1 VYRFEQLTR
10 LTTPAV
16 LAAVAASYPDRSF
29 VVAEDGELTYG
40 MMAVQAARLARQFT
54 ALGLRPGERIGVL
67 LPNGIRWCATFFG
80 AHAAGLDVV
89 PLNTW
94 YREEELLAVAERARL
109 RVIITQ
115 DEIFGLASGRYAD
128 AVGERL
134 GPGRYLG
141 SFRWAPG
148 APGPTGL
155 SGGGGVI
162 GGGVVEGG
170 SGAAGGD
177 GAVGGGGVGGLLETP
192 SSLDILRNAPA
203 GESDD
208 AVLVFT
214 SGSSAEPKAVRL
226 TQGGLVRTAHAIG
239 ERQGVRPCDR
249 FWFASP
255 LFFVFGCCNA
265 LPNALV
271 HAATLCLQERFEVRS
286 ALGFIER
293 QRCTVYYGVAPIT
306 RALAACPDL
315 GRFDI
320 SALRT
325 GTANATPE
333 DLRLAIEVLGVGQ
346 VCNAYGMTE
355 GYGHSTITAWDDPV
369 GVRTGSQGRALP
381 TQELR
386 IVVDGAVA
394 GPDEVGEIQIRG
406 AITPGYLD
414 SPELTARAFGDGGW
428 FRTGDLGRLDADGRL
443 HYLGRSHE
451 MMKVKGI
458 NISPAEVESLLVQHH
473 LIDEAFVFGL
483 ATPDG
488 DQSVGCVLVSTVPAD
503 AREGLIRDVRAW
515 MAGRA
520 AAYKTPTTIRVM
532 TADELPLTDTGKVS
546 KRLLQAGAATDGRMV
561 RR

>member
-1 VYRFEQLTR
+1 MYRFEQLTR

-16 LAAVAASYPDRSF
+16 LAAVAASYPDRPF
-29 VVAEDGELTYG
+29 VIAEDGELTYG
-40 MMAVQAARLARQFT
+40 MMAVQAARLAGQFT
-54 ALGLRPGERIGVL
+54 ALGLRPGDRVGIL
-67 LPNGIRWCATFFG
+67 LPNGIRWCAAFFG

-94 YREEELLAVAERARL
+94 YREDELLAVAERARL
-109 RVIITQ
+109 RVVITQ
-115 DEIFGLASGRYAD
+115 DEIFGIASGRYAD
-128 AVGERL
+128 AIGQRL

-141 SFRWAPG
+141 SFRWQPG

-155 SGGGGVI
+155 T
-162 GGGVVEGG
+162 GG
-170 SGAAGGD
+170 SGVAGGS
-177 GAVGGGGVGGLLETP
+177 GVGGGGVVAGG
-192 SSLDILRNAPA
+192 SLDSLRCAPA
-203 GESDD
+203 GEADD
-208 AVLVFT
+208 ALLIFT

-226 TQGGLVRTAHAIG
+226 TQGGLIRTARAIG
-239 ERQGVRPCDR
+239 ERQGIRPGDR

-255 LFFVFGCCNA
+255 LFFVFGCSNA

-271 HAATLCLQERFEVRS
+271 HAATLCLQERFEPRS

-355 GYGHSTITAWDDPV
+355 GHGHSTITSWDDPV
-369 GVRTGSQGRALP
+369 SVRTGSQGRVLP

-386 IVVDGAVA
+386 IVVNGVVA
-394 GPDEVGEIQIRG
+394 GAGEAGEIQIRG
-406 AITPGYLD
+406 AISPGYLD
-414 SPELTARAFGDGGW
+414 APEPTARAFGDDGW

-458 NISPAEVESLLVQHH
+458 NISPAEVESLLVQHP
-473 LIDEAFVFGL
+473 LVDEAFVFGL

-488 DQSVGCVLVSTVPAD
+488 DQSVGCVLVSTVPPD
-503 AREGLIRDVRAW
+503 GREALIMDVRGW

-520 AAYKTPTTIRVM
+520 AAYKTPTTVLVM
-532 TADELPLTDTGKVS
+532 TAGELPLTATGKVS
-546 KRLLQAGAATDGRMV
+546 KRLLQEGVRRDGRMV

>member
-1 VYRFEQLTR
+1 VE
-10 LTTPAV
+10 A
-16 LAAVAASYPDRSF
+16 
-29 VVAEDGELTYG
+29 
-40 MMAVQAARLARQFT
+40 
-54 ALGLRPGERIGVL
+54 PGSLGVL
-67 LPNGIRWCATFFG
+67 WNAP
-80 AHAAGLDVV
+80 
-89 PLNTW
+89 
-94 YREEELLAVAERARL
+94 
-109 RVIITQ
+109 
-115 DEIFGLASGRYAD
+115 
-128 AVGERL
+128 VGE
-134 GPGRYLG
+134 
-141 SFRWAPG
+141 A
-148 APGPTGL
+148 
-155 SGGGGVI
+155 
-162 GGGVVEGG
+162 
-170 SGAAGGD
+170 
-177 GAVGGGGVGGLLETP
+177 
-192 SSLDILRNAPA
+192 
-203 GESDD
+203 DD
-208 AVLVFT
+208 ALLVFT

-239 ERQGVRPCDR
+239 ERQGVRPRDR

-255 LFFVFGCCNA
+255 LFFVFGCANA

-271 HAATLCLQERFEVRS
+271 HAATLCLQERFEARS
-286 ALGFIER
+286 ALRFIER

-369 GVRTGSQGRALP
+369 GVRTGSQGRVLP

-386 IVVDGAVA
+386 IMADGSVA
-394 GPDEVGEIQIRG
+394 GPDEIGEIQIRG

-414 SPELTARAFGDGGW
+414 SPELTDQAFDDGGW

-458 NISPAEVESLLVQHH
+458 NISPAEVESLLVQHP
-473 LIDEAFVFGL
+473 LVDEAFVFGL

-488 DQSVGCVLVSTVPAD
+488 DQSVGCALVSTVPAG
-503 AREGLIRDVRAW
+503 AREALIRDVRAW

-520 AAYKTPTTIRVM
+520 AAYKTPTTVRVM

-546 KRLLQAGAATDGRMV
+546 KRLLQAGAATDGRVV

>member
-40 MMAVQAARLARQFT
+40 MMAVQAARLAGQFT
-54 ALGLRPGERIGVL
+54 ALGLRPGERVGIL
-67 LPNGIRWCATFFG
+67 LPNGSRWCAAFFG

-94 YREEELLAVAERARL
+94 YREDELVAVAERARL

-115 DEIFGLASGRYAD
+115 DEIFGLAAGRYAD
-128 AVGERL
+128 AVGDRL

-141 SFRWAPG
+141 SFRWEPG

-155 SGGGGVI
+155 PGRGGGANGV
-162 GGGVVEGG
+162 G
-170 SGAAGGD
+170 GAAGGEAD
-177 GAVGGGGVGGLLETP
+177 GSRVGGGAGVAGGP
-192 SSLDILRNAPA
+192 YSLDILRNAPV

-208 AVLVFT
+208 ALLIFT

-226 TQGGLVRTAHAIG
+226 TQGDLVRTAHAIG

-249 FWFASP
+249 IWFASP
-255 LFFVFGCCNA
+255 LFFVFGCSNA

-271 HAATLCLQERFEVRS
+271 HAATLCLQERFEARS

-306 RALAACPDL
+306 RALAASPDL
-315 GRFDI
+315 GAFDI
-320 SALRT
+320 SSLRT

-369 GVRTGSQGRALP
+369 SVRTGSQGRVLP

-386 IVVDGAVA
+386 IMVDGTVA
-394 GPDEVGEIQIRG
+394 GPEEAGEIQIRG

-414 SPELTARAFGDGGW
+414 APELTARAFDGGW
-428 FRTGDLGRLDADGRL
+428 FRTGDIGRLDADGRL

-458 NISPAEVESLLVQHH
+458 NISPAEVESLLVQHD
-473 LIDEAFVFGL
+473 LVDEAFVFGL

-488 DQSVGCVLVSTVPAD
+488 DQSVGCVLVSTVPLD
-503 AREGLIRDVRAW
+503 AREALIRDVRDW

-520 AAYKTPTTIRVM
+520 AAYKTPTTVRVM
-532 TADELPLTDTGKVS
+532 TAGELPLTATGKVS
-546 KRLLQAGAATDGRMV
+546 KRLLQAGVQTDERVV

>member
-1 VYRFEQLTR
+1 MLNEINICVRKENVYRFEQLTR

-54 ALGLRPGERIGVL
+54 ALGLRPGERVGVL

-80 AHAAGLDVV
+80 AHAAGLDLV

-115 DEIFGLASGRYAD
+115 DEIFGLASGRFAD

-134 GPGRYLG
+134 GSGRYLG

-155 SGGGGVI
+155 PVL
-162 GGGVVEGG
+162 
-170 SGAAGGD
+170 
-177 GAVGGGGVGGLLETP
+177 GVGDPPEAP
-192 SSLDILRNAPA
+192 SSLEILRNAPVE
-203 GESDD
+203 ESDD
-208 AVLVFT
+208 ALLVFT

-226 TQGGLVRTAHAIG
+226 TQGALVRTAYAIG

-271 HAATLCLQERFEVRS
+271 HAATLCLQERFEARS
-286 ALGFIER
+286 ALAFIER

-315 GRFDI
+315 ARFDI

-369 GVRTGSQGRALP
+369 GVRAGSQGRVLP

-386 IVVDGAVA
+386 IMVDGVVA

-406 AITPGYLD
+406 AVTPGYLD
-414 SPELTARAFGDGGW
+414 APELTAQAFDDGGW

-458 NISPAEVESLLVQHH
+458 NISPAEVESLLVQHP
-473 LIDEAFVFGL
+473 LVDEAFVFGL
-483 ATPDG
+483 ATADR
-488 DQSVGCVLVSTVPAD
+488 DQSVGCVLVSIGPAD
-503 AREGLIRDVRAW
+503 AREALIGDVRAW

-520 AAYKTPTTIRVM
+520 AAYKTPTTVRVM
-532 TADELPLTDTGKVS
+532 TAGELPLTDTGKVS
-546 KRLLQAGAATDGRMV
+546 KRQLQAGAETGGSPDGRMA

>member
-1 VYRFEQLTR
+1 V
-10 LTTPAV
+10 
-16 LAAVAASYPDRSF
+16 
-29 VVAEDGELTYG
+29 
-40 MMAVQAARLARQFT
+40 
-54 ALGLRPGERIGVL
+54 
-67 LPNGIRWCATFFG
+67 
-80 AHAAGLDVV
+80 
-89 PLNTW
+89 
-94 YREEELLAVAERARL
+94 
-109 RVIITQ
+109 
-115 DEIFGLASGRYAD
+115 
-128 AVGERL
+128 
-134 GPGRYLG
+134 
-141 SFRWAPG
+141 
-148 APGPTGL
+148 
-155 SGGGGVI
+155 SGGGL
-162 GGGVVEGG
+162 
-170 SGAAGGD
+170 
-177 GAVGGGGVGGLLETP
+177 GGLLETP

-208 AVLVFT
+208 ALLVFT

-271 HAATLCLQERFEVRS
+271 HAATLCLQERFEARS

-325 GTANATPE
+325 GTANATAE
-333 DLRLAIEVLGVGQ
+333 DLRLAIDVLGVGQ

-369 GVRTGSQGRALP
+369 GVRTGSQGRVLP

-386 IVVDGAVA
+386 IMVDGAVA
-394 GPDEVGEIQIRG
+394 GPDEIGEIQIRG

-414 SPELTARAFGDGGW
+414 APELTARAFDDGGW

-473 LIDEAFVFGL
+473 LVDEAFVFGL

-503 AREGLIRDVRAW
+503 AREALIRDVRDW

-520 AAYKTPTTIRVM
+520 AAYKTPTTVRVM
-532 TADELPLTDTGKVS
+532 TAGELPLTATGKVS
-546 KRLLQAGAATDGRMV
+546 KRLLQAGAQADGRMV

>member
-16 LAAVAASYPDRSF
+16 LAAVAASYPDRPF
-29 VVAEDGELTYG
+29 VIAEDGELTYG
-40 MMAVQAARLARQFT
+40 MMAVQAARLAGQFT
-54 ALGLRPGERIGVL
+54 ALGLRPGERVGIL
-67 LPNGIRWCATFFG
+67 LPNGVRWCAAFFG

-94 YREEELLAVAERARL
+94 YREDELLAVAERARL
-109 RVIITQ
+109 RVVITQ

-128 AVGERL
+128 AIGQRL

-141 SFRWAPG
+141 SFRWQPG

-155 SGGGGVI
+155 PDPPEAPG
-162 GGGVVEGG
+162 
-170 SGAAGGD
+170 
-177 GAVGGGGVGGLLETP
+177 
-192 SSLDILRNAPA
+192 SLDSLLNAPV

-208 AVLVFT
+208 ALLIFT

-226 TQGGLVRTAHAIG
+226 TQAGLIRTARAIG
-239 ERQGVRPCDR
+239 ERQGIRPGDR

-255 LFFVFGCCNA
+255 LFFVFGCSNA

-271 HAATLCLQERFEVRS
+271 HAATLCLQERFEARS
-286 ALGFIER
+286 ALAFIER

-320 SALRT
+320 TALRT

-346 VCNAYGMTE
+346 VCNAYGLTE
-355 GYGHSTITAWDDPV
+355 GHGHSTITSWDDPV
-369 GVRTGSQGRALP
+369 SVRTGSQGRVLP

-386 IVVDGAVA
+386 IVVNGAVA
-394 GPDEVGEIQIRG
+394 GPWEAGEIQIRG
-406 AITPGYLD
+406 AISPGYLD
-414 SPELTARAFGDGGW
+414 APEPTARMFGDDGW

-443 HYLGRSHE
+443 HYLDRSHE

-458 NISPAEVESLLVQHH
+458 NISPAEVESLLVQHP
-473 LIDEAFVFGL
+473 LVDEAFVFGL
-483 ATPDG
+483 ATLDG
-488 DQSVGCVLVSTVPAD
+488 DQSVGCVLVSSVPRD
-503 AREGLIRDVRAW
+503 GREALIREVRDW

-520 AAYKTPTTIRVM
+520 AAYKAPTTVLVM
-532 TADELPLTDTGKVS
+532 TAGELPLTATGKVS
-546 KRLLQAGAATDGRMV
+546 KRLLQEGVQRDGRMV

>member
-1 VYRFEQLTR
+1 MLNALNICVRKENVYRFEQLTR

-29 VVAEDGELTYG
+29 VVAEDGSLTYG

-54 ALGLRPGERIGVL
+54 ALGLRPGERVGVL

-80 AHAAGLDVV
+80 AHAAGLDLV

-94 YREEELLAVAERARL
+94 YREEELLAVAERAGL

-115 DEIFGLASGRYAD
+115 DEIFGLGSGRFAD

-134 GPGRYLG
+134 GSGRYLG

-155 SGGGGVI
+155 PVL
-162 GGGVVEGG
+162 
-170 SGAAGGD
+170 
-177 GAVGGGGVGGLLETP
+177 GVGGPLEAP
-192 SSLDILRNAPA
+192 SSLEILRNAPV

-208 AVLVFT
+208 ALLVFT

-239 ERQGVRPCDR
+239 ERQGVRPRDR

-271 HAATLCLQERFEVRS
+271 HAATLCLQERFEARS
-286 ALGFIER
+286 ALAFIER

-325 GTANATPE
+325 GTANATRE

-369 GVRTGSQGRALP
+369 GVRTGSQGRGLP

-386 IVVDGAVA
+386 IMVDGVVA

-414 SPELTARAFGDGGW
+414 APELTAQAFDDGGW

-473 LIDEAFVFGL
+473 LVDEAFVFGL
-483 ATPDG
+483 ATRGG

-503 AREGLIRDVRAW
+503 DREALIRDVRAW

-520 AAYKTPTTIRVM
+520 AAYKTPATVRAM
-532 TADELPLTDTGKVS
+532 TAGGARRTATGKVS
-546 KRLLQAGAATDGRMV
+546 KRLLQGKTAAE
-561 RR
+561 

>member
-40 MMAVQAARLARQFT
+40 MMAVQAARLAGQFT
-54 ALGLRPGERIGVL
+54 ALGLRPGDRVGVL

-109 RVIITQ
+109 RAIITQ

-155 SGGGGVI
+155 SGAGGV
-162 GGGVVEGG
+162 
-170 SGAAGGD
+170 
-177 GAVGGGGVGGLLETP
+177 VGGGGLGVAGRGGVVGRGGVGGPLETP
-192 SSLDILRNAPA
+192 GSLDILRNAPA

-208 AVLVFT
+208 AVLIFT

-226 TQGGLVRTAHAIG
+226 TQAGLIRTAQAIG
-239 ERQGVRPCDR
+239 ERQGVRPRDR

-271 HAATLCLQERFEVRS
+271 HAATLCLQERFEARS
-286 ALGFIER
+286 ALSFIER

-315 GRFDI
+315 ARFDI

-346 VCNAYGMTE
+346 VGNAYGMTE

-369 GVRTGSQGRALP
+369 AVRTGSQGRVLP

-386 IVVDGAVA
+386 IMADGAVA

-414 SPELTARAFGDGGW
+414 APELTAQAFDDGGW

-473 LIDEAFVFGL
+473 LVDEAFVFGL

-503 AREGLIRDVRAW
+503 DREALIRDVRAW

-520 AAYKTPTTIRVM
+520 AAYKTPTTVRVM
-532 TADELPLTDTGKVS
+532 TAGELPLTATGKVS
-546 KRLLQAGAATDGRMV
+546 KRLLQAKTAAE
-561 RR
+561 

>member
-40 MMAVQAARLARQFT
+40 MMAVQAARLAGQFT
-54 ALGLRPGERIGVL
+54 ALGLRPGDRVGVL

-109 RVIITQ
+109 RAIITQ

-155 SGGGGVI
+155 SGAGGV
-162 GGGVVEGG
+162 
-170 SGAAGGD
+170 
-177 GAVGGGGVGGLLETP
+177 VGGGGLG
-192 SSLDILRNAPA
+192 SLDILRNAPA

-208 AVLVFT
+208 AVLIFT

-226 TQGGLVRTAHAIG
+226 TQAGLIRTAQAIG
-239 ERQGVRPCDR
+239 ERQGVRPRDR

-271 HAATLCLQERFEVRS
+271 HAATLCLQERFEARS
-286 ALGFIER
+286 ALSFIER

-315 GRFDI
+315 ARFDI

-346 VCNAYGMTE
+346 VGNAYGMTE

-369 GVRTGSQGRALP
+369 AVRTGSQGRVLP

-386 IVVDGAVA
+386 IMADGAVA

-414 SPELTARAFGDGGW
+414 APELTAQAFDDGGW

-473 LIDEAFVFGL
+473 LVDEAFVFGL

-503 AREGLIRDVRAW
+503 DREALIRDVRAW

-520 AAYKTPTTIRVM
+520 AAYKTPTTVRVM
-532 TADELPLTDTGKVS
+532 TAGELPLTATGKVS
-546 KRLLQAGAATDGRMV
+546 KRLLQAKTAAE
-561 RR
+561 

>member
-1 VYRFEQLTR
+1 MLNAVNICVRKENVYRFEQLTR

-29 VVAEDGELTYG
+29 VVAEDGSLTYG

-54 ALGLRPGERIGVL
+54 ALGLRPGERVGVL
-67 LPNGIRWCATFFG
+67 LPNGIRWCVTFFG
-80 AHAAGLDVV
+80 AHAAGLDLV

-94 YREEELLAVAERARL
+94 YREEELLAVAERAGL

-115 DEIFGLASGRYAD
+115 DEIFGLGSGRFAD

-134 GPGRYLG
+134 GSGRYLG

-155 SGGGGVI
+155 PVL
-162 GGGVVEGG
+162 
-170 SGAAGGD
+170 
-177 GAVGGGGVGGLLETP
+177 GVGDPPEAP
-192 SSLDILRNAPA
+192 SSLEILRNAPVE
-203 GESDD
+203 ESDD
-208 AVLVFT
+208 ALLVFT

-226 TQGGLVRTAHAIG
+226 TQGALVRTAYAIG

-271 HAATLCLQERFEVRS
+271 HAATLCLQERFEARS
-286 ALGFIER
+286 ALAFIER
-293 QRCTVYYGVAPIT
+293 QGCTVYYGVAPIT

-325 GTANATPE
+325 GTANATRE

-369 GVRTGSQGRALP
+369 GVRAGSQGRVLP

-386 IVVDGAVA
+386 IMVDGVVA
-394 GPDEVGEIQIRG
+394 GPDEVGEIEIRG

-414 SPELTARAFGDGGW
+414 APELTARAFADGGW

-458 NISPAEVESLLVQHH
+458 NISPAEVESLLVQHP
-473 LIDEAFVFGL
+473 LVDEAFVFGL
-483 ATPDG
+483 ATADG
-488 DQSVGCVLVSTVPAD
+488 DQSVGCVLVSSVPAD
-503 AREGLIRDVRAW
+503 AREALIGDVRTW

-520 AAYKTPTTIRVM
+520 AAYKTPTSVRVM
-532 TADELPLTDTGKVS
+532 TAGELPLTDTGKVS
-546 KRLLQAGAATDGRMV
+546 KRLLQAGAATGGRPDGRMA

>member
-40 MMAVQAARLARQFT
+40 MMAVQAARLAGQFT
-54 ALGLRPGERIGVL
+54 ALGLRPGDRVGVL

-109 RVIITQ
+109 RAIITQ

-155 SGGGGVI
+155 PVL
-162 GGGVVEGG
+162 
-170 SGAAGGD
+170 
-177 GAVGGGGVGGLLETP
+177 GVGGPLEAP
-192 SSLDILRNAPA
+192 SSLEILRNAPV

-208 AVLVFT
+208 ALLVFT

-271 HAATLCLQERFEVRS
+271 HAATLCLQERF
-286 ALGFIER
+286 IER

-325 GTANATPE
+325 GTANATRE

-369 GVRTGSQGRALP
+369 GVRTGSQGRVLP

-386 IVVDGAVA
+386 IMVDGAEA
-394 GPDEVGEIQIRG
+394 GPDEVGEIEIRG

-414 SPELTARAFGDGGW
+414 APELTARAFGDGGW

-458 NISPAEVESLLVQHH
+458 NISPAEVESLLVQHP
-473 LIDEAFVFGL
+473 LVDEAFVFGL
-483 ATPDG
+483 ATADG
-488 DQSVGCVLVSTVPAD
+488 DQSVGCVLVSSVPDD
-503 AREGLIRDVRAW
+503 AREALIGDVRAW

-520 AAYKTPTTIRVM
+520 AAYKTPTSVRVM
-532 TADELPLTDTGKVS
+532 TAGELPVTDTGKVS
-546 KRLLQAGAATDGRMV
+546 KRLLQAGAATGGSPDGMMA